1 MDWYQKFGLPQ
12 PEEGANEQGA
22 AAPDADETPAGENG
36 QEIAEPAET
45 EEAEDHAAETQGEAQ
60 QPQDKETRRQQ
71 AAARREREQREAI
84 DAALASEREKWE
96 KEVFGKAGIKDPF
109 TGKTVENME
118 DWKAFQAAT
127 ANAKL
132 ANDLKAGRLTP
143 EGLQQALMQSP
154 EIQQILSGAKEEPE
168 RRSFR
173 SAARRSWR
181 RSAG

>member
-12 PEEGANEQGA
+12 PEEGANGQEVA
-22 AAPDADETPAGENG
+22 DPDADETPAGENG
-36 QEIAEPAET
+36 QEIAEPAEA
-45 EEAEDHAAETQGEAQ
+45 EEAEDHAAEAQPDAEDAPQEEAQ

-84 DAALASEREKWE
+84 DAALASERAKWE

-118 DWKAFQAAT
+118 DWRAFQAAT

-154 EIQQILSGAKEEPE
+154 EIQQILSGAKEAQQ
-168 RRSFR
+168 RASFIR
-173 SAARRSWR
+173 
-181 RSAG
+181 